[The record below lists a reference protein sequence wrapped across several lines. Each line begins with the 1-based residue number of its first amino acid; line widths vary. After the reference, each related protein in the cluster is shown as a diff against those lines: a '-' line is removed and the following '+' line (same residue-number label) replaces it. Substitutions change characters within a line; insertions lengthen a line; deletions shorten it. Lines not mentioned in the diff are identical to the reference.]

1 MSNMEATSIKHSG
14 IGSSVIINKVKQ
26 NQQFFFAKR
35 KGKNKRD
42 RGCEIE

>member
-26 NQQFFFAKR
+26 NQQFFFLLKEKER
-35 KGKNKRD
+35 IKGTEAVK
-42 RGCEIE
+42 